1 MQPAKANSKTVILE
15 AAIPLFAEAGF
26 NGVPMRTIA
35 RAAGINAAT
44 IYHHFQDKQTLYIAA
59 MAHAFARRSEM
70 LSAALTTDASPEQ
83 RLIRFAAALC
93 ELVHGDPDFGK
104 LIQREILA
112 GDDERL
118 RLLAGQIFQDFFT
131 LLLGLCREI
140 GPGYD
145 PNMLAVSII
154 GLVVY
159 HYQVSPLR
167 QHLTGSKPEH
177 NDPRVV
183 TQHVTRLLM
192 QGIKESTVLQR

>member
-1 MQPAKANSKTVILE
+1 MQPAKGDSKTEILE

-26 NGVPMRTIA
+26 NGVSMRVIA
-35 RAAGINAAT
+35 REVGLNAAT

-59 MAHAFARRSEM
+59 MAHAFARRSEI
-70 LSAALTTDASPEQ
+70 LSQALATDAPPEQ
-83 RLIRFAAALC
+83 RLKKFAAALC

-112 GDDERL
+112 GDEVRL
-118 RLLAGQIFQDFFT
+118 RLLAGQIFQEFFT
-131 LLLGLCREI
+131 SLLELCREI

-167 QHLTGSKPEH
+167 QHLAGSKPEH
-177 NDPRVV
+177 NDPVV
-183 TQHVTRLLM
+183 VMRHVTYLLL
-192 QGIKESTVLQR
+192 QGIKGT